1 MKFALTT
8 KLVLIVCVSL
18 LFNESVLGQ
27 EKNYTANRTD
37 VAPRIDGYLD
47 DTAWNLVDWGNNFI
61 QDYPNNGVNP
71 TYQTQFKILYDDN
84 NLYIGIRMFDDEPEN
99 IGKRLSRRDNIDGDW
114 VTIAFDSYNDNLTA
128 YSFGVNAVG
137 VKKDQI
143 IVNDDNHGDRS
154 WDAVYFVKVSI
165 DDKGWVAEYKIP
177 LSQIRFSDIE
187 SHNWGLQISR
197 NIFRLAEKSNWQNIP
212 RGVMG
217 NVSNWGNL
225 NGIKG
230 IKPKL
235 DVEIIPYSVLKS
247 ENYKP
252 EEGDPYRDGSD
263 FNLSMGVDGKISL
276 SNDFTLNFTVNPDFG
291 QVEADPSE
299 VNLSAFETFFQEKRP
314 FFIEGKNIFSL
325 PLSVGGGY
333 GSRNEN
339 LFYSRRV
346 GRRPHLSGYDYELFD
361 NEYARTPD
369 NANILAAFK
378 LSGKTKNG
386 LSIGIME
393 SITPETFAEIGDET
407 NSREETVEPFTSYFL
422 ARVQKDYD
430 KGNTTIGGVVTSTN
444 RKLNADALN
453 WLPEAEYTGGL
464 DFTHYWKNKE
474 YMIQGVGFFSHISG
488 SKEAILN
495 SQESSTRYFQR
506 PDVNHISV
514 DPNRTSLSGSGG
526 GVKFGKVG
534 GGHWR
539 YSSLLNMRSPGFESN
554 GLGYI
559 RNTDE
564 IMNNN
569 TVSYQI
575 LEPTGI
581 FNSLSISSTFSNN
594 WGFDWK
600 RIISGIDLSMRASL
614 KNKWRFNWN
623 VRKSTEYLN
632 RFELRGGPA
641 LLIPASINYRAGIST
656 DDRKKISFGMNVS
669 QGIGRFDSSLNK
681 NISLN
686 INYRAS
692 TALSISVRSSINE
705 SRNDLQYISTIEH
718 NGESSYLLGRI
729 KSKRFN
735 TSVRINYSITPDL
748 SIQYYGQPF
757 IFNAIYSDFKKVT
770 NSTAE
775 NYINRFHEFTPD
787 EISLENGEYVVDADG
802 IAGEDYHFEDPDFN
816 FFQFKSNFVVRWEY
830 LPGSSVYFVWSQA
843 RTGDSDDGRFNISDN
858 IGSLF
863 DVYPSNVFLVKFSYR
878 IVI

>member
-1 MKFALTT
+1 MKITICT
-8 KLVLIVCVSL
+8 KLLLFVFASL
-18 LFNESVLGQ
+18 LINEGVLGQ
-27 EKNYTANRTD
+27 EKNYTANRTN
-37 VAPRIDGYLD
+37 VVLHIDGHMD
-47 DTAWNLVDWGNNFI
+47 DAAWNLVEWGNNFV
-61 QDYPNNGVNP
+61 QDYPNNGANP
-71 TYQTQFKILYDDN
+71 SFQTQFKILYDDN
-84 NLYIGIRMFDDEPEN
+84 NLYVGIRMFDDEPDK
-99 IGKRLSRRDNIDGDW
+99 IGTRLSRRDMNDGDW
-114 VTIAFDSYNDNLTA
+114 VSIAFDSYNDNLTA

-143 IVNDDNHGDRS
+143 IVNDNHHGDRS

-177 LSQIRFSDIE
+177 LSQLRFSDIE

-197 NIFRLAEKSNWQNIP
+197 NIFRLNERSNWKNIP
-212 RGVMG
+212 RDVKGY
-217 NVSNWGNL
+217 VSNWGNL

-235 DVEIIPYSVLKS
+235 DIEITPYSVLKS
-247 ENYKP
+247 ENYKA
-252 EEGDPYRDGSD
+252 EEENPYRDGSD
-263 FNLSMGVDGKISL
+263 LSLSMGIDGKISL

-361 NEYARTPD
+361 DEYARTPD

-378 LSGKTKNG
+378 LSGKTRNG

-407 NSREETVEPFTSYFL
+407 NSREETVEPFTNYFL

-430 KGNTTIGGVVTSTN
+430 KGNTTIGGAITSTN
-444 RKLNADALN
+444 RKLSADALN

-474 YMIQGVGFFSHISG
+474 YMVQGVGFFSHITG
-488 SKEAILN
+488 SEEAILN
-495 SQESSTRYFQR
+495 IQESSTRYFQR
-506 PDVNHISV
+506 PDVDHVNV

-526 GVKFGKVG
+526 GIKFGKVG

-539 YSSLLNMRSPGFESN
+539 FSSLLNWRSPGFESN

-564 IMNNN
+564 VINSN

-581 FNSLSISSTFSNN
+581 FNSLNISSTYSNN

-600 RIISGIDLSMRASL
+600 RIISGIDLNMYASL
-614 KNKWRFNWN
+614 KNKWRLNLN
-623 VRKSTEYLN
+623 VRKSTQYLN

-641 LLIPASINYRAGIST
+641 LLIPGSVNYRAGINT
-656 DDRKKISFGMNVS
+656 DDRKKISFGLNVS
-669 QGIGRFDSSLNK
+669 QNFGRYDASLNK
-681 NISLN
+681 NISLS

-692 TALSISVRSSINE
+692 TALSISIRSSINE
-705 SRNDLQYISTIEH
+705 SRNDLQYITTIE
-718 NGESSYLLGRI
+718 NTTENNYLLGRI

-748 SIQYYGQPF
+748 TIQYYGQPF
-757 IFNAIYSDFKKVT
+757 IFNAIYSNFKKIINPT
-770 NSTAE
+770 TE
-775 NYINRFHEFTPD
+775 NFKDRFHEFSSD
-787 EISLENGEYVVDADG
+787 EISLVDGEYLVDADN
-802 IAGEDYHFEDPDFN
+802 IAGEDYRFDNPDFN

-843 RTGDSDDGRFNISDN
+843 RTGDSDDGVFNISDN
-858 IGSLF
+858 LGSLF
-863 DVYPSNVFLVKFSYR
+863 DVYPSNVFLLKLSYR
-878 IVI
+878 FVL